1 MAKKGLKIFGIGVGS
16 LIIVVGTI
24 VGILIATGVIKTKQ
38 DPDLPSSN
46 SDVETPDPLGP
57 GAPNPNK
64 KIQIKTILSNPKI
77 SYENRGNGEV
87 PVGLSFNVRYE
98 PSPTIMNWRLNKTL
112 RITFKSGQMKTVSTS
127 SLGTVTMDSVFW
139 ENNSEVPVK
148 LELTAHLTY
157 NNDYGNTIA
166 GPESDTLTVNIPN

>member
-1 MAKKGLKIFGIGVGS
+1 MAKKGLKIFGIGAGTLV
-16 LIIVVGTI
+16 IVVGII

-38 DPDLPSSN
+38 EPKTSPN
-46 SDVETPDPLGP
+46 SDVKTPDSLGP
-57 GAPNPNK
+57 GAPNPNE

-98 PSPTIMNWRLNKTL
+98 PSPNVLNWRLNKTL
-112 RITFKSGQMKTVSTS
+112 RITFKSGEMKTISTS
-127 SLGTVTMDSVFW
+127 TVGTLFTDSVFW

-157 NNDYGNTIA
+157 NNYYGNTIA